1 MDTLEK
7 IIELMKIHKC
17 DNLKLATFLG
27 LNRQAVTD
35 WKAGRSKSYTKYL
48 PEIAS
53 FFETSVDYLL
63 GNDTNKNRETENNS
77 EFDLTE
83 QEKTLIRMFRE
94 TTEEGRFEMITA
106 IMNIQKRIRG
116 GGSTGKD
123 SQSAV

>member
-1 MDTLEK
+1 MDTLQK
-7 IIELMKIHKC
+7 IIELMKIHKS
-17 DNLKLATFLG
+17 DNLKLAAFLG

-48 PEIAS
+48 PQIAE
-53 FFETSVDYLL
+53 FFGVSVDYLL
-63 GNDTNKNRETENNS
+63 GNDTNQNRENDS
-77 EFDLTE
+77 SIYLTE

-106 IMNIQKRIRG
+106 IMNIQKRITG

>member
-1 MDTLEK
+1 
-7 IIELMKIHKC
+7 MKIHKS

-35 WKAGRSKSYTKYL
+35 WKAGRSKSYAKYL
-48 PEIAS
+48 PQIAD
-53 FFETSVDYLL
+53 FFGVSVDYLL
-63 GNDTNKNRETENNS
+63 GNDENKNRERDNDNGM
-77 EFDLTE
+77 DLTE

-106 IMNIQKRIRG
+106 IMNIQKRITG
-116 GGSTGKD
+116 GGSAGKD